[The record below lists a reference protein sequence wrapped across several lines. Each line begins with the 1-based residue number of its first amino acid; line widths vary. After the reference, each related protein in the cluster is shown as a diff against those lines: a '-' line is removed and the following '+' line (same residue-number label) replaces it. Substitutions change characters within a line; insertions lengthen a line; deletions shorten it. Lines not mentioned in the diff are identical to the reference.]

1 MPDDLIKKSIRLP
14 ADLDAY
20 VDQQK
25 GTTWTDKL
33 CRILEDYR
41 SGEETRAENM
51 AYYNNWIKASQ
62 KKIDE
67 LARLQKDVDQG
78 FGAHDTEFRL
88 KFRVFEVWVHTT
100 RNHKA
105 VVVKVLIRFR
115 GLLVCLLVEGD
126 FLARLTNGLVFA
138 FGDRLNRER
147 NREAADRDFRC
158 CLNIV
163 LVGHKE
169 FL

>member
-41 SGEETRAENM
+41 SGEETRAERM
-51 AYYNNWIKASQ
+51 AYYENWIKASQ

-67 LARLQKDVDQG
+67 HPG
-78 FGAHDTEFRL
+78 
-88 KFRVFEVWVHTT
+88 
-100 RNHKA
+100 
-105 VVVKVLIRFR
+105 
-115 GLLVCLLVEGD
+115 
-126 FLARLTNGLVFA
+126 
-138 FGDRLNRER
+138 
-147 NREAADRDFRC
+147 ADRADEPQRKGG
-158 CLNIV
+158 V
-163 LVGHKE
+163 LQVSR
-169 FL
+169 

>member
-1 MPDDLIKKSIRLP
+1 MLTCWGVRIVPDDLVKKSIRLP

-67 LARLQKDVDQG
+67 QNRQIYTVARSLDHLHR
-78 FGAHDTEFRL
+78 AME
-88 KFRVFEVWVHTT
+88 E
-100 RNHKA
+100 
-105 VVVKVLIRFR
+105 
-115 GLLVCLLVEGD
+115 
-126 FLARLTNGLVFA
+126 
-138 FGDRLNRER
+138 LN
-147 NREAADRDFRC
+147 NLPFT
-158 CLNIV
+158 
-163 LVGHKE
+163 
-169 FL
+169 

>member
-1 MPDDLIKKSIRLP
+1 MLTCWGVRIVPDGLVKKSIRLP

-67 LARLQKDVDQG
+67 QNRQIYIVARALDHLHR
-78 FGAHDTEFRL
+78 AME
-88 KFRVFEVWVHTT
+88 E
-100 RNHKA
+100 
-105 VVVKVLIRFR
+105 
-115 GLLVCLLVEGD
+115 
-126 FLARLTNGLVFA
+126 
-138 FGDRLNRER
+138 LN
-147 NREAADRDFRC
+147 NLPFT
-158 CLNIV
+158 
-163 LVGHKE
+163 
-169 FL
+169 